1 MIAKGKE
8 KKKTTQKRSGTK
20 TGQGARSS
28 IHPFISS
35 HGEPAET
42 VSSVPLNRWE
52 NIDLKRLGNCSRSS
66 SQMPESGFSSLLNRD
81 LGFGGI
87 APAAWEQGRAGRVEA
102 RPGAGA
108 RRGGGGADAIITSLN
123 KSASQGA
130 RPEVFPSPSLGIERR
145 SEQPW
150 APGRGEAPHP
160 QPPRCAKTHLA
171 SHARSPGHAVA
182 GCPLAGHATQRSAG

>member
-1 MIAKGKE
+1 MTQGGGEWRLWAFIILESLGSNRKWKQIFNEFVGYNNELGRKGRNQRREENEFFGKLGRQNQGKTHESKMIAKGKE

-123 KSASQGA
+123 KSAS
-130 RPEVFPSPSLGIERR
+130 
-145 SEQPW
+145 
-150 APGRGEAPHP
+150 
-160 QPPRCAKTHLA
+160 
-171 SHARSPGHAVA
+171 
-182 GCPLAGHATQRSAG
+182 